1 MRIRVWRRDD
11 LYDVLVTG
19 APGRTRPCRS
29 GEPLNA
35 VEVVTFLEELGCH
48 PNDVGAA
55 MFDADP
61 LWMERLAG
69 QLDLVELHSARLTAG
84 WRESA
89 ARQPIAASTSV
100 PPRTPGQA
108 STGNT

>member
-19 APGRTRPCRS
+19 APGRVRPWRS
-29 GEPLNA
+29 GEPLTA
-35 VEVVTFLEELGCH
+35 VEVVTFLEEIGCH
-48 PNDVGAA
+48 PSDVGAA

-69 QLDLVELHSARLTAG
+69 HVEMAELH
-84 WRESA
+84 
-89 ARQPIAASTSV
+89 
-100 PPRTPGQA
+100 
-108 STGNT
+108 